1 MKPRKKRH
9 NIVERIFIDSIPIEG
24 GGYKA
29 KISLIKIIIL
39 LASVTGALVVLQ
51 WCGALSTIGKII
63 GMIFQ

>member
-9 NIVERIFIDSIPIEG
+9 NIVERIFIDSIPIKG

-29 KISLIKIIIL
+29 KISLIKILII

-51 WCGALSTIGKII
+51 WCGALPVIAKMI
-63 GMIFQ
+63 GMIFS

>member
-1 MKPRKKRH
+1 MKQRNKKH

-29 KISLIKIIIL
+29 KISLIKLMII

-51 WCGALSTIGKII
+51 WCGALATIGKMI
-63 GMIFQ
+63 GVIFG

>member
-1 MKPRKKRH
+1 MKPRKHRH

-29 KISLIKIIIL
+29 QISLIKIIIL

-51 WCGALSTIGKII
+51 KCGALTTIGKML
-63 GMIFQ
+63 GVIFG